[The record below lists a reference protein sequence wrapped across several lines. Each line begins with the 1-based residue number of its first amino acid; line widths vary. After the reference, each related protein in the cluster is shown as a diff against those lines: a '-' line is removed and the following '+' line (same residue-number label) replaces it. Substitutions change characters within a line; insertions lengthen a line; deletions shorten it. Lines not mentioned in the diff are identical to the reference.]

1 MSKCT
6 LTLKIKDTTIVHTM
20 PRKEALRLAIQA
32 AQASEPST
40 RDDGIYVEEGRLT
53 VIAFDV
59 HHDWIGMDDP
69 LEFTLKW
76 QLCCASG
83 SRFGELEALGYD
95 WKAARD
101 ARIAAGGAW

>member
-6 LTLKIKDTTIVHTM
+6 LTLKIKDTRIVHTM
-20 PRKEALRLAIQA
+20 PRKEAVRLAICFA
-32 AQASEPST
+32 TTSEPST
-40 RDDGIYVEEGRLT
+40 FDDEIRVVDGQLT

-59 HHDWIGMDDP
+59 LQHG
-69 LEFTLKW
+69 LEHKNVW
-76 QLCCASG
+76 HISSASG
-83 SRFGELEALGYD
+83 STPAELKTLGYD

>member
-6 LTLKIKDTTIVHTM
+6 LTIKIKDTTIVHTM

-40 RDDGIYVEEGRLT
+40 YDDEIRVVEGRLT

-59 HHDWIGMDDP
+59 LAFIP
-69 LEFTLKW
+69 KW
-76 QLCCASG
+76 QISSASG
-83 SRFGELEALGYD
+83 SNFGELEALGYD